1 MQKQGDFFSLVPL
14 ANIIFLDIRIS
25 ELAELLIGEE
35 MSFIMISSFSITA
48 SAKCI

>member
-1 MQKQGDFFSLVPL
+1 M

-35 MSFIMISSFSITA
+35 MSFIMISGFSITA